1 MTTAD
6 TDFAFSGDDGGDD
19 DDALELQ
26 ALAMRRRRRMPFLT
40 AVLAVGVVAAG
51 AFIVG
56 VEVQKHWGGSSS
68 SGGSGTAAAFASR
81 FGSRTGTGRTTTGT
95 TTGAG
100 ASGFG
105 GGGFAGSGATVG
117 TVSVIKGST
126 LYVTDSSG
134 NTVKVTTSPA
144 SSVTKTVS
152 SKVTGILPGDT
163 VVIRGT
169 QQKNGSIA
177 AQTISVGSAGA
188 ASVFGGGSSGG
199 ATGFGGGCHRLA
211 GGVRPEAPV

>member
-6 TDFAFSGDDGGDD
+6 TDFALPGDDGDD
-19 DDALELQ
+19 DVLELR
-26 ALAMRRRRRMPFLT
+26 ALAMRRRRRLPRLT

-56 VEVQKHWGGSSS
+56 AEVQKQWGGSSS
-68 SGGSGTAAAFASR
+68 SGGSSGASAFASR
-81 FGSRTGTGRTTTGT
+81 FGSRTGVGRTTTG
-95 TTGAG
+95 AG
-100 ASGFG
+100 GFAA
-105 GGGFAGSGATVG
+105 GGFAGGGATVG
-117 TVSVIKGST
+117 TVTVIKGST

-134 NTVKVTTSPA
+134 NTEKVTMSPA

-152 SKVTGILPGDT
+152 SNAKGILPGDT

-177 AQTISVGSAGA
+177 AQTISVGSAG
-188 ASVFGGGSSGG
+188 SGFCGSSSGG
-199 ATGFGGGCHRLA
+199 ATGFGGGGS
-211 GGVRPEAPV
+211 GG